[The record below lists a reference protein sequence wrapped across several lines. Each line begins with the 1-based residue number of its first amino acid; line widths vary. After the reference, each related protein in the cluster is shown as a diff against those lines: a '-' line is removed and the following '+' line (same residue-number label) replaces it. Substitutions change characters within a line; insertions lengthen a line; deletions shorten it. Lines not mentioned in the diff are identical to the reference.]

1 MLRILFVNLILKGVV
16 ETNKDRD
23 FTAQSTHQ
31 CVVTGKEA
39 LLTSG
44 PTLRI
49 TNEKPRGTSQVRI
62 SGSRG
67 YCVST
72 NRDAEEENVKKEI
85 QPSAVSVPPLPE
97 GQPSAGEKT
106 RVVRFEVSPATMI
119 QLILVVACVWLLIRL
134 WPVFLVL
141 VVALLIVG
149 TMSPAVS
156 WMEARRV
163 KRGLGIAIVFTLLFV
178 VATLAVTL
186 TIPSL
191 VAQASALV
199 EQEPSFRARLS
210 DYLARSNLTEP
221 LADWLRNV
229 KYEAFST
236 GISTT
241 VFAFSMRIFEITAYG
256 ASAIFLALYIMIDR
270 DRLRGGLFA
279 VVPRSHHIRLARV
292 MMNLETIVGAYIR
305 GQLITCLLIA
315 VFSFVLL
322 VACGVPNALA
332 LAVFAGVAD
341 VLPYIG
347 AFLSIAPMVL
357 AALAR
362 GPVVVAVV
370 LLIMLA
376 YEEFESRVLVP
387 RIYGRALRLPSSVV
401 LFALLAGGTLMGIL
415 GALLALPVAAAVMM
429 LIEELRVELPGQQ
442 EQVADVEQRV
452 ADERAEEEYER
463 RTEGVPAE
471 QAAAIAVEM
480 SDDRRKEESS
490 PTEAADVSDS
500 NE

>member
-1 MLRILFVNLILKGVV
+1 MKR
-16 ETNKDRD
+16 ET
-23 FTAQSTHQ
+23 
-31 CVVTGKEA
+31 
-39 LLTSG
+39 
-44 PTLRI
+44 
-49 TNEKPRGTSQVRI
+49 
-62 SGSRG
+62 
-67 YCVST
+67 
-72 NRDAEEENVKKEI
+72 
-85 QPSAVSVPPLPE
+85 QPSAISVPPVPDRR
-97 GQPSAGEKT
+97 PSADEKA

-119 QLILVVACVWLLIRL
+119 QLILVVACIWLLIRL

-149 TMSPAVS
+149 TMSPGVS

-163 KRGLGIAIVFTLLFV
+163 KRGLGIAIIFILLFV
-178 VATLAVTL
+178 LATLAVTL

-199 EQEPSFRARLS
+199 KQEPAFRARLS
-210 DYLARSNLTEP
+210 DYLARSNLTAP
-221 LADWLRNV
+221 LAGWLRNV
-229 KYEAFST
+229 TYDAPSSA
-236 GISTT
+236 ISATA
-241 VFAFSMRIFEITAYG
+241 FAFSMRILEITAYG

-279 VVPRSHHIRLARV
+279 AVPRSHHIRLARV

-322 VACGVPNALA
+322 VACGVPHAMA

-347 AFLSIAPMVL
+347 AFLGIGPMVI

-362 GPVVVAVV
+362 GPVVAAVV
-370 LLIMLA
+370 LVIMLA
-376 YEEFESRVLVP
+376 YEEFERRVLVP

-401 LFALLAGGTLMGIL
+401 LFALLAGGILMGIL
-415 GALLALPVAAAVMM
+415 GALLALPVAATIMM

-452 ADERAEEEYER
+452 GDERAEEEYER

-471 QAAAIAVEM
+471 QAAAIAVEI
-480 SDDRRKEESS
+480 SNDRRKEESC
-490 PTEAADVSDS
+490 PPEAADVSDS
-500 NE
+500 IG

>member
-1 MLRILFVNLILKGVV
+1 
-16 ETNKDRD
+16 
-23 FTAQSTHQ
+23 
-31 CVVTGKEA
+31 
-39 LLTSG
+39 
-44 PTLRI
+44 
-49 TNEKPRGTSQVRI
+49 
-62 SGSRG
+62 
-67 YCVST
+67 
-72 NRDAEEENVKKEI
+72 VKKEI
-85 QPSAVSVPPLPE
+85 QTSSASVPAPPE
-97 GQPSAGEKT
+97 GQPSAGDKT
-106 RVVRFEVSPATMI
+106 RVVRFEMSPATMVQI
-119 QLILVVACVWLLIRL
+119 ILILACMWLLIKL
-134 WPVFLVL
+134 WPVLLVL

-156 WMEARRV
+156 WMEARGV

-178 VATLAVTL
+178 VATLVVTL

-199 EQEPSFRARLS
+199 EQEPLFRKGLS
-210 DYLARSNLTEP
+210 DYLSRSNLTEP
-221 LADWLRNV
+221 LASWLRNV
-229 KYEAFST
+229 KHEAFWAS
-236 GISTT
+236 ISTT
-241 VFAFSMRIFEITAYG
+241 VFDFSLRIFEIAAYG

-279 VVPRSHHIRLARV
+279 VIPRSHHIRLARV

-315 VFSFVLL
+315 TFSFVLL
-322 VACGVPNALA
+322 AACGVPNALA

-347 AFLSIAPMVL
+347 AFLSVGPMAL

-362 GPVVVAVV
+362 GPVVAVVV

-387 RIYGRALRLPSSVV
+387 RIYGRSLRLPASVV
-401 LFALLAGGTLMGIL
+401 LFALLAGATLMGIL

-429 LIEELRVELPGQQ
+429 LIEELRFELPGQQ

-452 ADERAEEEYER
+452 ADERGEEEYER
-463 RTEGVPAE
+463 RTEGVPME
-471 QAAAIAVEM
+471 QAAAIAVEI
-480 SDDRRKEESS
+480 SDDRRKG
-490 PTEAADVSDS
+490 DVIS
-500 NE
+500 